1 MEIKTMKRLDHPN
14 VLKLLEVV
22 DTPENL
28 YMALEYCA
36 GGEYLDF
43 ISRHEKVFIFKF
55 EIE

>member
-1 MEIKTMKRLDHPN
+1 MKRLDHPN